1 MLLRNNALKHIGK
14 FTLHTLKEGDRQA
27 YALQVV
33 ESELFPHMGITSTLK
48 EKAYLLGRIVNRL
61 ISTSVGMRKSDDR
74 DDYCNKRVES
84 AGVLCRDLFRQLY
97 KKFTMSIISTIEKK
111 KQRPDTINIISRLP
125 IITYGFLHCFST
137 GNW

>member
-1 MLLRNNALKHIGK
+1 LLLRNNALKHIGK

-27 YALQVV
+27 YTFQVV

-84 AGVLCRDLFRQLY
+84 AGVLCRDLFRQLR
-97 KKFTMSIISTIEKK
+97 K
-111 KQRPDTINIISRLP
+111 
-125 IITYGFLHCFST
+125 
-137 GNW
+137 